1 MQTLAQL
8 QARRTAYLAAEA
20 AILAGGQEY
29 GMSAGPDG
37 RTMKRGNL
45 MEIRAAITQLDAEIA
60 RAEARST
67 GRGRSFSPSPLF

>member
-8 QARRTAYLAAEA
+8 QARRTAYLAAET
-20 AILAGGQEY
+20 AILTGGQEY

-37 RTMKRGNL
+37 RNMKRASL
-45 MEIRAAITQLDAEIA
+45 TEIRAAITQLDAEIA

-67 GRGRSFSPSPLF
+67 GRTRSLSPSPVF

>member
-8 QARRTAYLAAEA
+8 QARRDAYLAAET
-20 AILAGGQEY
+20 AILTGGQKY

-37 RTMKRGNL
+37 RTMERGSL
-45 MEIRAAITQLDAEIA
+45 MEIRAAITQLDTEIA

-67 GRGRSFSPSPLF
+67 GRARSFSPSPLF